1 MYSGFGLVGSPNRSV
16 PGATG
21 TVERSAEAM
30 TTPRRGLVR
39 LVPLFAAAL
48 RMPGDIACGIRSLP
62 ADFRAFRQFQD
73 GLRQSAD
80 EDMLDLYF
88 GNAGHADG
96 APGADK
102 ARPCRTG
109 Y

>member
-30 TTPRRGLVR
+30 TTPRRGPVR
-39 LVPLFAAAL
+39 LAPLFAAAL
-48 RMPGDIACGIRSLP
+48 RMPGDIARGVRSLP
-62 ADFRAFRQFQD
+62 AEFRAFRQFQD

-80 EDMLDLYF
+80 EDMLDRYF
-88 GNAGHADG
+88 GPAGHAGG
-96 APGADK
+96 APGADE
-102 ARPCRTG
+102 ARPCWTG
-109 Y
+109 F